1 MRTAIVVGAGSE
13 KERYKGMNIGILSMQ
28 RIYNYGSFLQAYAL
42 KATLEGMGHKVYF
55 VDIERINK
63 KTVSKPQNSLQK
75 LLSRKEYIDRYL
87 FKRYLYSKKNA
98 EMDQMFRKI
107 QKEYFGISPGEE
119 HVSARG
125 CDMVVIGSD
134 EIFNCEPNSQ
144 WGVTSQRFGD
154 IPGMTTIS
162 YAASCGYTSI
172 TDIVKKDRAI
182 IKEALRKMKA
192 ISVRDQNT
200 LEFVQYFGIKNASIN
215 LDPVFIY
222 AFDQEICEAEC
233 LGWPNYPY
241 MVVYAYHNRIEKKE
255 EVNTIKKYAKNR
267 GLRTIAIG
275 GSLPWCD
282 EFAVISP
289 FQVLVYFKHA
299 DCIVTD
305 TFHGTVM
312 AAKLNK
318 PLAVLVRESNKNK
331 LGDLLNRISIESH
344 RVDCIECLKDTLDK
358 PLNYESANRIIENEK
373 QRALLYLQSALE
385 MEQ

>member
-1 MRTAIVVGAGSE
+1 
-13 KERYKGMNIGILSMQ
+13 MNIGILSMQ

-42 KATLEGMGHKVYF
+42 KATLERMGHKVSF
-55 VDIERINK
+55 VDIERVNK
-63 KTVSKPQNSLQK
+63 KTVSKQKNSLQK
-75 LLSRKEYIDRYL
+75 LLSKKEYIDRYL
-87 FKRYLYSKKNA
+87 IKRYLFSKKNA
-98 EMDQMFRKI
+98 EMDRIFRKV
-107 QKEYFGISPGEE
+107 QKEYFGILPDKE
-119 HVSARG
+119 HVSTQE
-125 CDMVVIGSD
+125 CDAVVIGSD

-144 WGVTSQRFGD
+144 WGVTSQRFGN
-154 IPGMTTIS
+154 IPGVITIS

-172 TDIVKKDRAI
+172 TDIVEKDRSI
-182 IKEALRKMKA
+182 IKEALGKMKA

-200 LEFVQYFGIKNASIN
+200 LEFVQYFGKKDVSIN

-222 AFDQEICEAEC
+222 AFDQEIQEAEY

-255 EVNTIKKYAKNR
+255 EINTIKKYAKDH
-267 GLRTIAIG
+267 GLRTISIG

-282 EFAVISP
+282 EFVVISP
-289 FQVLVYFKHA
+289 FQVLAYFRHA

-331 LGDLLNRISIESH
+331 LVDLLNRISVESH
-344 RVDCIECLKDTLDK
+344 KVDCIDCLKDILDK
-358 PLNYESANRIIENEK
+358 PLDYEITNQIIENEK
-373 QRALLYLQSALE
+373 QKALLYLQSALE
-385 MEQ
+385 TEQ